1 MFFCFHACIKGYICP
16 SKKESK
22 LLQST
27 QYAMFRRA
35 VFFSLLL
42 CLLLFLF
49 FLFYGKTGSFL
60 LINSSHSPALD
71 VLFKYGTFLGDGLIY
86 IPLLVYCIFFNRSLA
101 VPAVLSILICIVL
114 THFFKRVIFP
124 DALRPLSLEAQQF
137 TLHKVAGVHINRVHS
152 FPSGHTAT
160 AFATALLLVSVL
172 KRGAWTFLVML
183 IPFFVGYSRVYL
195 AQHYVSDVLGGM
207 LIGIITAVVSIW
219 WQHAVSRALPW
230 RVQLQKGEQEAA

>member
-1 MFFCFHACIKGYICP
+1 
-16 SKKESK
+16 
-22 LLQST
+22 
-27 QYAMFRRA
+27 MFRRA
-35 VFFSLLL
+35 VFFTLFL

-49 FLFYGKTGSFL
+49 LVLYGKTGSFL
-60 LINSSHSPALD
+60 LINGSHSPALD
-71 VLFKYGTFLGDGLIY
+71 IFFTYFTLIGDGLIY

-124 DALRPLSLEAQQF
+124 DALRPLALEAQQF
-137 TLHKVAGVHINRVHS
+137 TLHKVPGVRINRVHS

-160 AFATALLLVSVL
+160 VFATALLLVSVL

-183 IPFFVGYSRVYL
+183 IPFLVGYSRVYL

-207 LIGIITAVVSIW
+207 LIGIATAVLSIW
-219 WQHAVSRALPW
+219 WQPAVSRLLP
-230 RVQLQKGEQEAA
+230 QKVRFHIREKAA